1 MKVFVDTSAFL
12 SILDRGDTHHEQ
24 ASTIWLEL
32 LGQENTML
40 YCTNYVLLES
50 TALIQRRLGLSIV
63 KSFQANA
70 VPVLTVKWVDQTL
83 HEAGMI
89 AVLAANRRQLSLVDC
104 VSFAAMRE
112 LSIEHYFAF
121 DEHFDEQGFTKITE

>member
-12 SILDRGDTHHEQ
+12 SILDRDDRHHEQ
-24 ASTIWLEL
+24 ASAIWLEL

-50 TALIQRRLGLSIV
+50 TALIQRRLGLSFM

-70 VPVLTVKWVDQTL
+70 VPVLTIKWVDERL
-83 HEAGMI
+83 HEAGLLV
-89 AVLAANRRQLSLVDC
+89 VLAANRRQLSLVDC

-121 DEHFDEQGFTKITE
+121 DQHFDEQGFTTVAV